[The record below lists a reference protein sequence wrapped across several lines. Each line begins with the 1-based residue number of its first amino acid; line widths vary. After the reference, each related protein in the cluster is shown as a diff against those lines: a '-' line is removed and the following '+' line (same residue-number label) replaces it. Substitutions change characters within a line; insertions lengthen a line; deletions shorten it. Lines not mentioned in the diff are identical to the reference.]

1 MGSMKLSLRS
11 FSVRFGISLHNYD
24 RVIIQFKWDE
34 SSCEIDDVTSSN
46 VVKLSSNLGTY

>member
-34 SSCEIDDVTSSN
+34 SSCEIDDVTFISE
-46 VVKLSSNLGTY
+46 VTLSSNLGNY